1 MLSLSLSKLIRDLT
15 IIGIHSSDHGRGA
28 RKQKSKAAKGKE
40 KEPRAQLKALLA
52 QPLMLRGLS
61 ARYLTSGA
69 SAKFASDMLKGTSH
83 TSLLGHSKTRA
94 VEDMRGST

>member
-1 MLSLSLSKLIRDLT
+1 LCFSLHKSVIHLT
-15 IIGIHSSDHGRGA
+15 VTCIHSSDHGRGM

-40 KEPRAQLKALLA
+40 KDLRAQLKALLA

-83 TSLLGHSKTRA
+83 GSLLGLSKTRA
-94 VEDMRGST
+94 VEDMRASA